1 MLTLVLQKQKEQKFI
16 GLFGIM
22 WAFMYGL
29 YLFLDYL
36 WYGSFQEM
44 GQTLSTN
51 LIIIHQITN
60 LVVAFVV
67 TVMLSFS
74 QIQLSLTKTEPAGGN
89 AIPFFSFIFG
99 LLTFG
104 CAPCVITFLSV
115 IGIAFTPIV
124 LPFGN
129 LVWKLI
135 LLGLML
141 FGLGFVLYR
150 IQNTVCDIKIQP
162 KASK

>member
-1 MLTLVLQKQKEQKFI
+1 MLTIVLQKQKEQKFVA
-16 GLFGIM
+16 LFALM

-36 WYGSFQEM
+36 WYGSFAQMSAE
-44 GQTLSTN
+44 LSTG
-51 LIIIHQITN
+51 LIILHQITN
-60 LVVAFVV
+60 LTVSFVV

-104 CAPCVITFLSV
+104 CAPCVITFLGA
-115 IGIAFTPIV
+115 IGIAFTPLV

-135 LLGLML
+135 LLALMV

-150 IQNTVCDIKIQP
+150 IQNTVCDIKP

>member
-1 MLTLVLQKQKEQKFI
+1 MLTLVLEKQKEQKFI
-16 GLFGIM
+16 GLFAIM

-36 WYGSFQEM
+36 WYGSFQAM
-44 GQTLSTN
+44 GQELSTG
-51 LIIIHQITN
+51 LIVIHQLTN
-60 LVVAFVV
+60 LMVSFVV

-104 CAPCVITFLSV
+104 CAPCVITFLGA
-115 IGIAFTPIV
+115 IGIAFTPLV

-129 LVWKLI
+129 LAWKLI
-135 LLGLML
+135 LLALM
-141 FGLGFVLYR
+141 FVGLGFVLHR
-150 IQNTVCDIKIQP
+150 IQHTVCEVKFDS
-162 KASK
+162 KASS

>member
-1 MLTLVLQKQKEQKFI
+1 MLTLVLEKQKEQKFI
-16 GLFGIM
+16 ALFGLM

-36 WYGSFQEM
+36 WYGSFQAM
-44 GQTLSTN
+44 GQELSTG
-51 LIIIHQITN
+51 LIVIHQVTN
-60 LVVAFVV
+60 LAVSFIV

-74 QIQLSLTKTEPAGGN
+74 QISLFINKTEPLGGN
-89 AIPFFSFIFG
+89 SIPFLSFIFG

-104 CAPCVITFLSV
+104 CAPCVITFLGA
-115 IGIAFTPIV
+115 IGIAFTPLV

-129 LVWKLI
+129 LVWKFI
-135 LLGLML
+135 LFGLML
-141 FGLGFVLYR
+141 GGLGFVLYR
-150 IQNTVCDIKIQP
+150 IQNTVCDIKP

>member
-1 MLTLVLQKQKEQKFI
+1 MLTLVIQKQKEQKFI
-16 GLFGIM
+16 GLFAIM
-22 WAFMYGL
+22 WTFMYGL

-36 WYGSFQEM
+36 WYGSFAQMTAE
-44 GQTLSTN
+44 LSTG
-51 LIIIHQITN
+51 LIILHQITN
-60 LVVAFVV
+60 LVVSFVV

-104 CAPCVITFLSV
+104 CAPCVITFLGA
-115 IGIAFTPIV
+115 IGIAFTPLV

-129 LVWKLI
+129 LAWKLI
-135 LLGLML
+135 LLALM
-141 FGLGFVLYR
+141 FVGLGFVLYR
-150 IQNTVCDIKIQP
+150 IQNTVCDIKP

>member
-1 MLTLVLQKQKEQKFI
+1 MLTLVLEKQKEQKFI
-16 GLFGIM
+16 ALFALM

-36 WYGSFQEM
+36 WYGSFQAM
-44 GQTLSTN
+44 GQELSTG
-51 LIIIHQITN
+51 LIVIHQVTN
-60 LVVAFVV
+60 LAVSFIV

-74 QIQLSLTKTEPAGGN
+74 QISLFINKTEPLGGN
-89 AIPFFSFIFG
+89 SIPFLSFIFG

-104 CAPCVITFLSV
+104 CAPCVITFLGA
-115 IGIAFTPIV
+115 IGIAFTPLV

-129 LVWKLI
+129 LVWKFI
-135 LLGLML
+135 LFGLML
-141 FGLGFVLYR
+141 GGLGFVLYR
-150 IQNTVCDIKIQP
+150 IQNTVCDIKP